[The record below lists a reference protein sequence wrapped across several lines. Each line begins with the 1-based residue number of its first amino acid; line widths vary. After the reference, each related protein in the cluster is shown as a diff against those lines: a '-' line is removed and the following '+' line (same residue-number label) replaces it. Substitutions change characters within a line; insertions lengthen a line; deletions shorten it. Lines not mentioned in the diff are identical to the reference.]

1 MTTLSSPL
9 FPMLD
14 LRLGELALLAAGA
27 AVSLAALARRRS
39 STRPKLGVRVV
50 CISDTHGAHRSVA
63 VPDGDVLIHA
73 GDFTRY
79 GRESDA
85 SDFDAW
91 LATLPH
97 RHKVVVHGNHEANAP
112 WAERTQRLLPHA
124 RFLRGA
130 SAELAVGPDA
140 RAVRVHGTAWFWP
153 MKSANPEYEIAA
165 KQPCDILV
173 CHSPCAGRVDGGAGC
188 QELLRLA
195 RRARPRLVVSG
206 HIHGAHGVV
215 RDGDVTYV
223 NAANARKGHGDMG
236 WPAIVVDI

>member
-1 MTTLSSPL
+1 
-9 FPMLD
+9 MLD

-50 CISDTHGAHRSVA
+50 CISDTHGAHRSVS

-97 RHKVVVHGNHEANAP
+97 RHKVVVHGNHETA
-112 WAERTQRLLPHA
+112 TDTKHSLL
-124 RFLRGA
+124 
-130 SAELAVGPDA
+130 S
-140 RAVRVHGTAWFWP
+140 
-153 MKSANPEYEIAA
+153 
-165 KQPCDILV
+165 
-173 CHSPCAGRVDGGAGC
+173 
-188 QELLRLA
+188 
-195 RRARPRLVVSG
+195 
-206 HIHGAHGVV
+206 
-215 RDGDVTYV
+215 
-223 NAANARKGHGDMG
+223 
-236 WPAIVVDI
+236 